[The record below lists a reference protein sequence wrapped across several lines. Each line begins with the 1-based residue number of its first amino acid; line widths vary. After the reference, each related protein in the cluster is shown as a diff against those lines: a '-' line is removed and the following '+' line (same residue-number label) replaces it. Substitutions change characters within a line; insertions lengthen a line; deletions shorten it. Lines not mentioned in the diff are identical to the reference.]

1 MIEELRIT
9 DLGVINEATIA
20 LDPGFTVVTG
30 ETGAGKTMIV
40 TGIGLLLGERADPR
54 AVRNGAERAR
64 VEGRF
69 RGVAASVVERVV
81 DAGGELDSDVGAGPE
96 LLVAR
101 HLTAAGRS
109 RAYLGGASVPAATAR
124 RRPGLGP
131 SRRSV
136 VSA

>member
-64 VEGRF
+64 EI
-69 RGVAASVVERVV
+69 ASRTL
-81 DAGGELDSDVGAGPE
+81 GEVYSHVGFLP
-96 LLVAR
+96 
-101 HLTAAGRS
+101 
-109 RAYLGGASVPAATAR
+109 
-124 RRPGLGP
+124 PG
-131 SRRSV
+131 
-136 VSA
+136 